1 MKLRDSFSASM
12 WFLSEASYIFFSLFH
27 PNYQARQWN
36 KCYAQMEKLNSSC
49 KEICVLWDVYLVSS
63 LWKSILALPDLV
75 FMWSW
80 KRPPVRHAVPS
91 RHRYTLHQAKL
102 EPCSRKCKM
111 EQMTFYN
118 SKCFSR
124 RAHDG
129 TNGTDLRPQLV
140 SLEKNKKGT
149 INKLQGSLPSRWE
162 AHVKKFVVSLLW
174 LLNDTH
180 WKWGLVACWASRG
193 ESPHTN

>member
-1 MKLRDSFSASM
+1 
-12 WFLSEASYIFFSLFH
+12 
-27 PNYQARQWN
+27 
-36 KCYAQMEKLNSSC
+36 MEKLDSSC
-49 KEICVLWDVYLVSS
+49 KELCVLWDVCLVSS
-63 LWKSILALPDLV
+63 LWKSILALPALV

-91 RHRYTLHQAKL
+91 CHRYMLHQAKL

-111 EQMTFYN
+111 KQMTFYN

-124 RAHDG
+124 MARDG
-129 TNGTDLRPQLV
+129 TNGTDLKPQLI
-140 SLEKNKKGT
+140 SLKKNKKGT
-149 INKLQGSLPSRWE
+149 INKLQGSLPSRWG

-193 ESPHTN
+193 ESSHTN

>member
-80 KRPPVRHAVPS
+80 KRHPVRHAVPS

-140 SLEKNKKGT
+140 SLEKKRRELLTSYKDLCRADERHML
-149 INKLQGSLPSRWE
+149 KSL
-162 AHVKKFVVSLLW
+162 
-174 LLNDTH
+174 
-180 WKWGLVACWASRG
+180 
-193 ESPHTN
+193 